1 MTKLL
6 LISLLEK
13 EHRHLGCLA
22 LFAYLKNKGRDIELL
37 FIPDKSLFQPTFF
50 LEFAKSGGYGLI
62 GISVVT
68 QDYHFASSLTQLI
81 HNELGIHVLWGGI
94 HPTTLPGES
103 LQYADFVCSGKG
115 EEATLQLLD
124 RLDSGI
130 TDYQQIQG
138 ISFRNSTGVHIAK
151 EAAKLLLPLDEYPH
165 PYYDWRSFF
174 LHGPDGIQH
183 FTFADYQ
190 KYSKHNGDSYSLMTS
205 FSCPF
210 NCSYCINSFLNRLY
224 QRSGKIERRGVQH
237 VISEIKDALEHI
249 PGIHFVNFLDDQ
261 FLTDEKWL
269 DEFLDSYEQIKVP
282 FIIRA
287 APRTFDRVSIQRL
300 KDVGLQV
307 VQMGIQSGS
316 ERTHQAIFHR
326 HFNLQDTLAAATI
339 LSETGVKAIYDI
351 IIENEFEDESD
362 RNKTLEL
369 ILQLRHPYSLSLF
382 SLTPFPGTEIIEIYK
397 KRGIT
402 PTIDP
407 YSSDYTR
414 HESSSFSYRLATII
428 PHLDHN
434 DAIALYAARDTAEV
448 QQRVSQLYDH
458 FTHGQKQ

>member
-6 LISLLEK
+6 LISLLEN

-22 LFAYLKNKGRDIELL
+22 LYAFLKSKGRDIDLL
-37 FIPDKSLFQPTFF
+37 FIPDKSVFQPILFS
-50 LEFAKSGGYGLI
+50 EFVRRGGYGLI
-62 GISVVT
+62 GVSVVT
-68 QDYHFASSLTQLI
+68 QDYHFAGSLTQLI
-81 HNELGIHVLWGGI
+81 HNDLGISVLWGGI

-124 RLDSGI
+124 RLDSGM
-130 TDYQQIQG
+130 TDYHQIQG
-138 ISFRNSTGVHIAK
+138 ISFRKANGVHIAK
-151 EAAKLLLPLDEYPH
+151 EAARLSLPLDEYPH
-165 PYYDWRSFF
+165 PCYDWSCFF
-174 LHGPDGIQH
+174 LHGPDGIH
-183 FTFADYQ
+183 RFTLADYK

-224 QRSGKIERRGVQH
+224 KRSGKIERRGVRH
-237 VISEIKDALEHI
+237 VITEIKYALNNI
-249 PGIHFVNFLDDQ
+249 PGIHFINFLDDQ

-269 DEFLDSYEQIKVP
+269 DEFLDSYERIKVP

-287 APRTFDRVSIQRL
+287 APRTFDRKSIQRL

-316 ERTHQAIFHR
+316 ERTHQTIFHR

-382 SLTPFPGTEIIEIYK
+382 SLTPFPGTEIIDIYA

-402 PTIDP
+402 PIIDP

-428 PHLDHN
+428 PHLEHH
-434 DAIALYAARDTAEV
+434 DATALYAGRDTEEG
-448 QQRVSQLYDH
+448 QQRVSQLYNH
-458 FTHGQKQ
+458 FIHGQKQ